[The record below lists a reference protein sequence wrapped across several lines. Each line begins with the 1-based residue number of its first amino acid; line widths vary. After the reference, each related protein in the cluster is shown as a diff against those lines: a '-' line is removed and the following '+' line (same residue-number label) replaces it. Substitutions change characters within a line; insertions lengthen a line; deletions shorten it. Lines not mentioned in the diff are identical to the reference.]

1 MAGRAGRWARTAMIV
16 AVSVVGL
23 GPARAD
29 DTPSTTTSTTAA
41 TTAAT
46 TSTTTT
52 TAPAASSTTTSTTAP
67 ANTLTIMPETKILT
81 VEPAGTTTTTT
92 AKPAAASTPAPRPS
106 LSAPAPSVRPD
117 SPALRALVEA
127 NAAERRRLA
136 AEIAGAEGRV
146 AGMEADL
153 ASVRSALSADEA
165 RVASAVVTAARART
179 GVEQAASRV
188 TQLEASAAAAAEA
201 VQVRRTPVARP
212 PAPGHTPQD
221 AAVAARRSLDE
232 AVAARENAARTL
244 VDAEQELEEAR
255 RVAGGTSAD
264 LAARLDQLTKER
276 DALEALRKQ
285 LLAAEQATP
294 ALDDGGDV
302 TLVPAPSALA
312 TATVPTGWLPLY
324 GRAAAT
330 CPGLPWQVLAAVG
343 SVESAH
349 GQSAAPGVR
358 DGANFAGAMGPMQ
371 FLAGTWAAYSA
382 DGDGDGVRDVYDP
395 DDAVFGAARYLCA
408 SGGGKTETLR
418 AALWAYN
425 HADWYVEMVLEL
437 AVRY

>member
-1 MAGRAGRWARTAMIV
+1 
-16 AVSVVGL
+16 
-23 GPARAD
+23 
-29 DTPSTTTSTTAA
+29 
-41 TTAAT
+41 
-46 TSTTTT
+46 
-52 TAPAASSTTTSTTAP
+52 
-67 ANTLTIMPETKILT
+67 
-81 VEPAGTTTTTT
+81 
-92 AKPAAASTPAPRPS
+92 
-106 LSAPAPSVRPD
+106 
-117 SPALRALVEA
+117 LVEA
-127 NAAERRRLA
+127 NAAERRRLV

-146 AGMEADL
+146 AGKEADL
-153 ASVRSALSADEA
+153 AAVGSALSAEEA
-165 RVASAVVTAARART
+165 GVASAEVAVARDRAE
-179 GVEQAASRV
+179 VDQAASRV
-188 TQLEASAAAAAEA
+188 AQLEASAAAAAGA
-201 VQVRRTPVARP
+201 VQAGRTPVARP

-221 AAVAARRSLDE
+221 AAAAARRSLDGAVTVHQE
-232 AVAARENAARTL
+232 TMRSLVAAEEELEAARR
-244 VDAEQELEEAR
+244 A
-255 RVAGGTSAD
+255 AGATSSD
-264 LAARLDQLTKER
+264 LATRLAELTGER

-324 GRAAAT
+324 GRGAAT

-349 GQSAAPGVR
+349 GQSTAPGVR
-358 DGANFAGAMGPMQ
+358 DGENFAGAMGPMQ

-382 DGDGDGVRDVYDP
+382 DGDGDRVRNVYDP

-408 SGGGKTETLR
+408 SGGGRTETLR

-437 AVRY
+437 AARY

>member
-1 MAGRAGRWARTAMIV
+1 M
-16 AVSVVGL
+16 
-23 GPARAD
+23 PA
-29 DTPSTTTSTTAA
+29 P
-41 TTAAT
+41 
-46 TSTTTT
+46 TTT
-52 TAPAASSTTTSTTAP
+52 TAAPTATTAPP
-67 ANTLTIMPETKILT
+67 ANTLTIMPETKILS
-81 VEPAGTTTTTT
+81 VAPAGTTTTAT
-92 AKPAAASTPAPRPS
+92 ARTPTATPTAPTAPTATRRPS
-106 LSAPAPSVRPD
+106 SSAPAPTVRAD

-127 NAAERRRLA
+127 NAAERRRLS
-136 AEIAGAEGRV
+136 AEIADAEGRI

-153 ASVRSALSADEA
+153 TAVQSALSAEEAQVASSEIEVARARNAAEQAGA
-165 RVASAVVTAARART
+165 RVA
-179 GVEQAASRV
+179 
-188 TQLEASAAAAAEA
+188 QLEASAAAAVEA
-201 VQVRRTPVARP
+201 VQAQRTPVARP
-212 PAPGHTPQD
+212 PARGRTPQD
-221 AAVAARRSLDE
+221 AAVQARQSRDE
-232 AVAARENAARTL
+232 AVAAHEDALRAL
-244 VDAEQELEEAR
+244 VDREQERDTATQAAA
-255 RVAGGTSAD
+255 VTSSD
-264 LAARLDQLTKER
+264 LAAKLAELTQARE
-276 DALEALRKQ
+276 ALEALRRQ

-294 ALDDGGDV
+294 ALDDGGHV

-349 GQSAAPGVR
+349 GQSTAPGVR

-437 AVRY
+437 ASRY

>member
-1 MAGRAGRWARTAMIV
+1 MAGRRGRAARTAV
-16 AVSVVGL
+16 AAATVMGGL
-23 GPARAD
+23 LGGPAGAD
-29 DTPSTTTSTTAA
+29 EAQAPAPAETTSTTEPE
-41 TTAAT
+41 T
-46 TSTTTT
+46 
-52 TAPAASSTTTSTTAP
+52 TTTSTTAP
-67 ANTLTIMPETKILT
+67 PANTLTILPETKILSLT
-81 VEPAGTTTTTT
+81 PAATTTTT
-92 AKPAAASTPAPRPS
+92 AAPRPVPPAPRPS
-106 LSAPAPSVRPD
+106 SPAPAPSVRAD

-136 AEIAGAEGRV
+136 GEIAGAESRV
-146 AGMEADL
+146 TGMEGVL
-153 ASVRSALSADEA
+153 AATRSALSEEEA
-165 RVASAVVTAARART
+165 WVASAEVAAGQARAA
-179 GVEQAASRV
+179 VDQASGRV
-188 TQLEASAAAAAEA
+188 AQLEASAAAAAEA
-201 VQVRRTPVARP
+201 MQVRRTPVARP
-212 PAPGHTPQD
+212 PARGHTPQD
-221 AAVAARRSLDE
+221 AAVAARQSLEE
-232 AVAARENAARTL
+232 AVTARGEAVRTL
-244 VDAEQELEEAR
+244 ADREQELAAAR
-255 RVAGGTSAD
+255 RTAGTTSAD
-264 LAARLDQLTKER
+264 LVEKLAELSQAR
-276 DALEALRKQ
+276 DALEGLRKQ
-285 LLAAEQATP
+285 LLAAEQSTP
-294 ALDDGGDV
+294 TLDDGGDV

-349 GQSAAPGVR
+349 GQSTAPGVR

-382 DGDGDGVRDVYDP
+382 DGDGDGVRNVYDP

-437 AVRY
+437 ASRY

>member
-1 MAGRAGRWARTAMIV
+1 MAGRRRGTRTAVIAGAFV
-16 AVSVVGL
+16 AVSGL
-23 GPARAD
+23 GPAWGQE
-29 DTPSTTTSTTAA
+29 
-41 TTAAT
+41 
-46 TSTTTT
+46 
-52 TAPAASSTTTSTTAP
+52 APAETTSTTAP
-67 ANTLTIMPETKILT
+67 ASTTSTTAPEATTSSTTSTTAPPANTLTVMPETKILT
-81 VEPAGTTTTTT
+81 VSPAGTTTT
-92 AKPAAASTPAPRPS
+92 AAARPATPAPRPS
-106 LSAPAPSVRPD
+106 SSAPAPSVRPD

-146 AGMEADL
+146 AGVEATL
-153 ASVRSALSADEA
+153 AAVQSALSAEEA
-165 RVASAVVTAARART
+165 RVASAEVAVARARAD
-179 GVEQAASRV
+179 VDQAASRV
-188 TQLEASAAAAAEA
+188 TQREASAVAASDA

-212 PAPGHTPQD
+212 AARGHTPQD
-221 AAVAARRSLDE
+221 AAAQARRSLAE
-232 AVAARENAARTL
+232 AVAAREDAGRTLADGEEELAAAR
-244 VDAEQELEEAR
+244 Q
-255 RVAGGTSAD
+255 VAGVTSLE
-264 LAARLDQLTKER
+264 LASRLAELTRER
-276 DALEALRKQ
+276 DALEALRRQ

-294 ALDDGGDV
+294 ALDDGGHV

-330 CPGLPWQVLAAVG
+330 CPGLPWQVVAAVG

-349 GQSAAPGVR
+349 GQLNAPGVR

-382 DGDGDGVRDVYDP
+382 DGDGDGVRNVYDP

-408 SGGGKTETLR
+408 SGGGRTETLR

-437 AVRY
+437 AARY

>member
-1 MAGRAGRWARTAMIV
+1 MAGRRRRLARTA
-16 AVSVVGL
+16 VVGATL
-23 GPARAD
+23 LAGLVGGPARAD
-29 DTPSTTTSTTAA
+29 EAPAQTETTSTTAPA
-41 TTAAT
+41 E
-46 TSTTTT
+46 TTTT
-52 TAPAASSTTTSTTAP
+52 TAPAATTTSTTAP
-67 ANTLTIMPETKILT
+67 PANTLTILPETKILSVT
-81 VEPAGTTTTTT
+81 PAATTTTTT
-92 AKPAAASTPAPRPS
+92 APRPATPAPRPS
-106 LSAPAPSVRPD
+106 SPAPAPTVRAD

-136 AEIAGAEGRV
+136 SEIAGAEGRV
-146 AGMEADL
+146 AGMEGVL
-153 ASVRSALSADEA
+153 AATQSALSAEEA
-165 RVASAVVTAARART
+165 WVASAEVAAGQARAA
-179 GVEQAASRV
+179 VDQASGRV
-188 TQLEASAAAAAEA
+188 AQLEASAAAAAEA
-201 VQVRRTPVARP
+201 GQGRRTPVARP
-212 PAPGHTPQD
+212 PARGHTPQD
-221 AAVAARRSLDE
+221 AAMAARQSLDE
-232 AVAARENAARTL
+232 AVTARGEALRTL
-244 VDAEQELEEAR
+244 VDREQELDAAR
-255 RVAGGTSAD
+255 RTAGTTSAA
-264 LAARLDQLTKER
+264 LATKLAELTEAR
-276 DALEALRKQ
+276 DALEGLRKQ

-294 ALDDGGDV
+294 ALDDGGAV

-349 GQSAAPGVR
+349 GQSTAPGVR
-358 DGANFAGAMGPMQ
+358 DGANYAGAMGPMQ

-437 AVRY
+437 ASRY

>member
-1 MAGRAGRWARTAMIV
+1 MAGRPRHGAGVAVIV
-16 AVSVVGL
+16 AVFVAGL
-23 GPARAD
+23 VAGRGPAWAD
-29 DTPSTTTSTTAA
+29 DPPAETTSTTAA
-41 TTAAT
+41 SS
-46 TSTTTT
+46 STTTP
-52 TAPAASSTTTSTTAP
+52 APTTSTTAP
-67 ANTLTIMPETKILT
+67 ANTLTIIPETKILT
-81 VEPAGTTTTTT
+81 VAPAGTTTTTT
-92 AKPAAASTPAPRPS
+92 AKPAPAPAPRPS
-106 LSAPAPSVRPD
+106 TSAPAPSVRPD

-136 AEIAGAEGRV
+136 AEIAGAEGRI
-146 AGMEADL
+146 ASMEADL
-153 ASVRSALSADEA
+153 TPVRSALSAEEA
-165 RVASAVVTAARART
+165 RVAAAEVAVGRARA
-179 GVEQAASRV
+179 GVDQATIRV
-188 TQLEASAAAAAEA
+188 AQLEASASAAAEA

-221 AAVAARRSLDE
+221 LAVAARRSRDE
-232 AVAARENAARTL
+232 AVVARQDAVGTL
-244 VDAEQELEEAR
+244 VEGAEELDEAR
-255 RVAGGTSAD
+255 RVAGATSAD
-264 LAARLDQLTKER
+264 LVTKLDQMTRER

-285 LLAAEQATP
+285 LLAAEQSTP

-349 GQSAAPGVR
+349 GQSTAPGVR
-358 DGANFAGAMGPMQ
+358 DGENFAGAMGPMQ
-371 FLAGTWAAYSA
+371 FLAGTWAGYRA
-382 DGDGDGVRDVYDP
+382 DGDGDGVTNVYDP
-395 DDAVFGAARYLCA
+395 DDATFGAARYLCA
-408 SGGGKTETLR
+408 SGGGRTETLR

-437 AVRY
+437 AARY